1 MWHFCLFFFNKNQ
14 LFVINCKILC
24 QKPKK
29 LKTLNMQAINN
40 KNQENEI
47 IQKIIEGNENA
58 FKLLVDQYQNMVLN
72 ICNSFLH
79 NYDDSMDVAQEVF
92 IKVYQNINKF
102 RRDSSIKTWLYRIA
116 VNKSLNFIR
125 NKKKNT
131 IFSSLDIL
139 FETEDNKKKKNI
151 EAIDTEK
158 TSDEKII
165 DDDNKS
171 ILLKA
176 INTLPKKQK
185 SVIVLNN
192 YENLAYK
199 EIAEIM
205 EISISEVGVLINRA
219 KKKLYK
225 KIIHHF

>member
-1 MWHFCLFFFNKNQ
+1 
-14 LFVINCKILC
+14 
-24 QKPKK
+24 
-29 LKTLNMQAINN
+29 MQAINN

-58 FKLLVDQYQNMVLN
+58 FKLLVDQYQNMVVN